1 MIEVRN
7 VSKSF
12 GSLRAV
18 DNLSFTVAEGE
29 KLVLLGTSGCGK
41 TTTLKMLNRLT
52 EADSGQILINGVSIR
67 ESPPEMLRRGI
78 GYVIQQAG
86 LFPHYTVFENIAMV
100 PRLLGW
106 PEDQIRERVI
116 NLLTVMGLPPEGFAA
131 KRPAQLSG
139 GQAQRVGLARA
150 MAANPPVILMDEPF
164 GALDG
169 VTRSRL
175 RDEFTGLR
183 EWQEKTIVLVTHDV
197 TEAFL
202 LADRIALMDRGT
214 VQQIGVPE
222 KLLLYPA
229 SDFVRKFFDHQRL
242 QLTLMVK
249 SLRELM
255 SGLSWLPESGP
266 EAPVVEASASLWEV
280 LETLQG
286 SGAQTVGIR
295 DVEGIRYIHR
305 RDLLAAAF
313 DPA

>member
-1 MIEVRN
+1 
-7 VSKSF
+7 
-12 GSLRAV
+12 
-18 DNLSFTVAEGE
+18 
-29 KLVLLGTSGCGK
+29 
-41 TTTLKMLNRLT
+41 
-52 EADSGQILINGVSIR
+52 
-67 ESPPEMLRRGI
+67 
-78 GYVIQQAG
+78 
-86 LFPHYTVFENIAMV
+86 MV

-175 RDEFTGLR
+175 REEFTGLR

-214 VQQIGVPE
+214 VQQIDVPE
-222 KLLLYPA
+222 KLLLHPA
-229 SDFVRKFFDHQRL
+229 NDFVRKFFDHQRL

-249 SLRELM
+249 PLRELM
-255 SGLSWLPESGP
+255 PGLSWLPESAP
-266 EAPVVEASASLWEV
+266 EAPVVKTSASLWEA
-280 LETLQG
+280 LETLQA
-286 SGAQTVGIR
+286 SGARTVGIR
-295 DVEGIRYIHR
+295 DGEVTRYIHR

>member
-7 VSKSF
+7 ISKSF

-18 DNLSFTVAEGE
+18 DNLSFSVARGE

-52 EADSGQILINGVSIR
+52 EPDSGQIMINGVSIR
-67 ESPPEMLRRGI
+67 EKPPELLRRGI

-106 PEDQIRERVI
+106 SEEQIGARVRH
-116 NLLTVMGLPPEGFAA
+116 LLSVTGLPPEGFAA

-175 RDEFTGLR
+175 REEFIRLK

-202 LADRIALMDRGT
+202 LADQIALMDRGAI
-214 VQQIGVPE
+214 QQIDVPE
-222 KLLLYPA
+222 KLLLHPA
-229 SDFVRKFFDHQRL
+229 NDFVRKFFDHQRL

-249 SLRELM
+249 P
-255 SGLSWLPESGP
+255 LSDLTDRLPWLPQSTS
-266 EAPVVEASASLWEV
+266 EAPVVDASASLWEV
-280 LETLQG
+280 LEATQHE
-286 SGAQTVGIR
+286 GAGIVGIR
-295 DVEGIRYIHR
+295 GIEGIRYTHR
-305 RDLLAAAF
+305 RALLAAAF
-313 DPA
+313 DNP